1 MYAHMTVGFML
12 KKQHFDGASCL
23 TVAKQVEMAWV
34 DIGLLG
40 QLKLGDELDDDSESD
55 ESDDNKDEGS
65 DRVMEG
71 TGDNGDE

>member
-1 MYAHMTVGFML
+1 M
-12 KKQHFDGASCL
+12 
-23 TVAKQVEMAWV
+23 